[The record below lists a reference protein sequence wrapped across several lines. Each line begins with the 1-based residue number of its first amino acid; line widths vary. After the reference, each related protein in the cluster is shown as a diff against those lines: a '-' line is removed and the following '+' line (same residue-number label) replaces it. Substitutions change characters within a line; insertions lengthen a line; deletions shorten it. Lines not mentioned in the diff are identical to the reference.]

1 MTGLPAL
8 RLFRRKNS
16 RRRRREN
23 QKPTPIKIAKPVAL
37 PSKTPELKTRIRK
50 LNTLGRLEARSLSRS
65 VPDNRFGDVYYKT
78 RPLKKEVIR
87 NQNLDRK
94 FDSRYNPI
102 RLKFLRNSEICKA
115 RKNRRDEIMRKTK
128 GKGMKVKNA
137 LWNVASFIQ
146 CPK

>member
-8 RLFRRKNS
+8 RFFGLL
-16 RRRRREN
+16 RRRRHSRRNVE
-23 QKPTPIKIAKPVAL
+23 TPLRIAKPVAL
-37 PSKTPELKTRIRK
+37 HSKTPELKTRIRK
-50 LNTLGRLEARSLSRS
+50 LNTLGRLEARKLSRS
-65 VPDNRFGDVYYKT
+65 VPDNRFGDTYYKT
-78 RPLKKEVIR
+78 RPLKKEIIR
-87 NQNLDRK
+87 NQNLDRN